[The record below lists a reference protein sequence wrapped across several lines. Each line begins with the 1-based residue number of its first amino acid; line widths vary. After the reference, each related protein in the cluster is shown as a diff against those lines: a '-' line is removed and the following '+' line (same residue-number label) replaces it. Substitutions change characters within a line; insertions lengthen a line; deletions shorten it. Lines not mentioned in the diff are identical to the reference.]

1 MVPESYKVGY
11 SKLLQAHQNRFKL
24 RFYNRSEFRFY
35 KSSYAH
41 LLSCFDAHKRVELDS
56 NFDKRISRRIM
67 AVVPEVFYTG
77 FIGVRFRTN
86 SPFKKHFEQ
95 FSQNFF
101 ENGLMKKLAGGPGPS
116 GKLISPEEFEI
127 VTFFQFRPVLK
138 LLGLEWIVAIGI
150 FLGELFVRKR
160 TKVGIVAHIQL
171 LVVVALTAQFGPTP
185 VQSRSYSYS
194 NFHESPFDEYED
206 ISSTG
211 AHDDSITLGSES
223 DEVHHNA
230 IVTHSQKSNRYSV
243 PIYQKIGV
251 PVPHPVPVAVPQY
264 VKINVPQP
272 YPVQVN
278 VEQQIKVPVY
288 KIVPKIIERPVPYTV
303 EKSYPVEV
311 EKPFPVEVLKKI
323 EVPVPKPY
331 PVPVPIYRHVTQR
344 EKTHRSWRY

>member
-1 MVPESYKVGY
+1 MREKFALVLISVYSCYILSHVQNELCATKSTVRYYQDYSTIEEVRNAGLTIMVPESYK
-11 SKLLQAHQNRFKL
+11 
-24 RFYNRSEFRFY
+24 
-35 KSSYAH
+35 
-41 LLSCFDAHKRVELDS
+41 
-56 NFDKRISRRIM
+56 
-67 AVVPEVFYTG
+67 
-77 FIGVRFRTN
+77 
-86 SPFKKHFEQ
+86 
-95 FSQNFF
+95 
-101 ENGLMKKLAGGPGPS
+101 
-116 GKLISPEEFEI
+116 
-127 VTFFQFRPVLK
+127 
-138 LLGLEWIVAIGI
+138 
-150 FLGELFVRKR
+150 
-160 TKVGIVAHIQL
+160 AHIQL

-323 EVPVPKPY
+323 EC
-331 PVPVPIYRHVTQR
+331 RC
-344 EKTHRSWRY
+344 RSRTRFRCPSIGT

>member
-1 MVPESYKVGY
+1 MREKFALVLISVYSCYILSHVQNELCASRSTVRYYQDYNTIEEVRNAGLTIMVPESYKVGY
-11 SKLLQAHQNRFKL
+11 SKLLQARQNCFKL

-67 AVVPEVFYTG
+67 AVVPEVFHTG
-77 FIGVRFRTN
+77 FIG
-86 SPFKKHFEQ
+86 
-95 FSQNFF
+95 
-101 ENGLMKKLAGGPGPS
+101 
-116 GKLISPEEFEI
+116 
-127 VTFFQFRPVLK
+127 
-138 LLGLEWIVAIGI
+138 
-150 FLGELFVRKR
+150 
-160 TKVGIVAHIQL
+160 AHIQL
-171 LVVVALTAQFGPTP
+171 LVVVALTAQLGPTP
-185 VQSRSYSYS
+185 VQSRTYSYS

>member
-1 MVPESYKVGY
+1 MALKTCCPSCC
-11 SKLLQAHQNRFKL
+11 NNCFKL
-24 RFYNRSEFRFY
+24 FND
-35 KSSYAH
+35 
-41 LLSCFDAHKRVELDS
+41 CFL
-56 NFDKRISRRIM
+56 I
-67 AVVPEVFYTG
+67 
-77 FIGVRFRTN
+77 
-86 SPFKKHFEQ
+86 
-95 FSQNFF
+95 FF
-101 ENGLMKKLAGGPGPS
+101 N
-116 GKLISPEEFEI
+116 
-127 VTFFQFRPVLK
+127 TQ
-138 LLGLEWIVAIGI
+138 
-150 FLGELFVRKR
+150 
-160 TKVGIVAHIQL
+160 AHIQL

-211 AHDDSITLGSES
+211 AHDDSITLGTES